1 MSRRPSLPPGFTAID
16 DDTPPLPPG
25 FKIIQEPVAR
35 SGQPTGEAYDGD
47 TVRLDTGDNAR
58 LSGYDAFERRQMAR
72 NPSGAVEPIGEQSRT
87 ALLNYLPGATFS
99 PNGTQSYGRPVGTL
113 DRSGQDPALSL
124 LRQGEGLAAPE
135 YLKNDPARRV
145 EYMEAER
152 LARLNGLGVH
162 GNSYVPPEVYR
173 RGTTDAPPAS
183 RPADGPWAQAE
194 WSDEGGAAAVFADDP
209 TPFQGLRQDIADG
222 YIALTNDPNSTVDD
236 IVGYAT
242 ANGFKVDRKDAE
254 RFVRN
259 RAKGIKATGQ
269 VEYKRAPR
277 VLTDPGDGTFGATA
291 RGFADPLNVLDEA
304 GALVDTLGGTDGR
317 ENISNSDRRWADI
330 YANNLDQNRSILAN
344 DDAAHPYA
352 RFGGQLASGLAI
364 PGASIEGVGLNAA
377 RATLRAGG
385 TRMAAV
391 AAAESAVRRRLAIA
405 GSVEAGAAGAGA
417 AEGGLVDRAKNA
429 AIYAPVGAAL
439 GYGTAGLAQRLRGLL
454 PPLRSNPRA
463 LVRLQDDTAEAAP
476 VDPRSPDRLDLS
488 LPASDRA
495 RDRIDVPAGQRET
508 AADPVSRLDTSP
520 PDRPAPAARTLDDVM
535 GDIEA
540 WLNTQGGA
548 QADGDTLPG
557 VMLHGSPYSGI
568 DEFDP
573 YGRSGYGLFG
583 MGTYLTDN
591 PRIAAQYSAKGLSR
605 AAKAGDG
612 KRTVYAVEQ
621 SVQNPIDMD
630 GPADRATWEKAARV
644 VLGDWSDEGYFA
656 DMPDGASNERYWRE
670 IEDYLSSE
678 GVTAGEGAET
688 MDAFVRSLGH
698 DGITHMGGGRVGDG
712 TRHRVVI
719 ALDPEQTTIRDR
731 LALDPLLQPSA
742 PRSPDWIDV
751 NARRPATRERDVID
765 IPPPPPGF
773 TLVDDVAD
781 MANETPRP
789 TLDGPRVPDR
799 IDPRPVRQPLADMP
813 DGERLAAAAQL
824 NSRDMLPLPANTV
837 RDMDE
842 AARIEAGR
850 YQTVRAPNEAA
861 TLERRNLPSPNDG
874 TRTIPKRGPVDLVT
888 WARTQGGL
896 RDDGGDLA
904 QLGMTNA
911 PRNGMDFASGEQRFG
926 KLVDNEGGLDLDQ
939 AALRAWE
946 DGYFPDHV
954 EPPTRNEFID
964 ALAGTHRGGNRVF
977 HPDDFAEVDAF
988 EAARAQRF
996 DVEAAQAD
1004 GAPLTLD
1011 RGQPVGPDDL
1021 DANAPPVRA
1030 YEEWGENAPDLAGNI
1045 RLDKLDSPQAIGRVL
1060 AETDRMVGGFD
1071 AAKRGR
1077 ITQAETKALAED
1089 LGMTADDLLQR
1100 RKGQAFNAEQALA
1113 ARQLL
1118 ARSATDLVNMAKRI
1132 ALTQNAGDEAEAA
1145 FREAWLRHAAIQ
1157 EQVAGMTAEAGR
1169 LLQQFRM
1176 TADSRDASQALSSIG
1191 DILGGSGRI
1200 KDVAEKIV
1208 ELEQVGTTPAGV
1220 NRFALRALA
1229 PKWRDKLTELY
1240 INSLLSGPQTHA
1252 VNFLSNTLTT
1262 LAQVPEHMA
1271 AALIGNARRVI
1282 ANPAATDRVLM
1293 SEAGARTVG
1302 MIAGA
1307 KEGMRAAARSFLTGE
1322 SSDAIT
1328 KVETQQMAAIGGP
1341 VGTVIR
1347 TPTRLLTASD
1357 EFFKAVAR
1365 RMEMSGVALRM
1376 ARAEGLKGKAARDRA
1391 VDLALNPTD
1400 DMVRKSFDYARYV
1413 TFQTPLD
1420 HNSLGGALSRVT
1432 QEFQALKLLVPFVRT
1447 PVNLLK
1453 FAAER
1458 SPAAVLLK
1466 PWRADFMAG
1475 GARRDLAIARM
1486 AMGSGMGAAMYEMA
1500 LAGHITGGGPADP
1513 QARKL
1518 MEADGWQPY
1527 SLRVGDRYYSYQRF
1541 DPFSTTI
1548 GTVADM
1554 VELSSHMTERQKE
1567 QAGML
1572 VTASIINNLGN
1583 KTWLSGISSGLEAIS
1598 DPTRYL
1604 DSFVARTA
1612 GAIAV
1617 PSFVNQM
1624 ARVNDPTLR
1633 EARGTLDRIRSRLPG
1648 LSETL
1653 PARRDVFGKAVQ
1665 SEGGVGPDIVSPI
1678 WTRTAKNDPTIK
1690 ALLAD
1695 GIGISD
1701 PDRSYTSGGKRIDWT
1716 PEQYSELKRR
1726 SGEYAKP
1733 RLDALVRGPGWN
1745 SLPIDDREDAV
1756 RDVMK
1761 KARAQARAAILVGG
1775 TATTTPALPA
1785 GFTMEATPPPPPGF
1799 TALP

>member
-1 MSRRPSLPPGFTAID
+1 MSRRPALPPGFTAID

-25 FKIIQEPVAR
+25 FKIIREPAGR
-35 SGQPTGEAYDGD
+35 SGQPNGEAYDGD
-47 TVRLDTGDNAR
+47 TVRLNTGDNAR
-58 LSGYDAFERRQMAR
+58 LSGYDAFERRQTAR
-72 NPSGAVEPIGEQSRT
+72 DPSGAVVPIGEQSRS
-87 ALLNYLPGATFS
+87 ALLNYLPGATFA
-99 PNGTQSYGRPVGTL
+99 PNGTQSYGRPVGML
-113 DRSGQDPALSL
+113 DQNGGDPAVSL
-124 LRQGEGLAAPE
+124 LRQGEGLTAPE
-135 YLKNDPARRV
+135 YLKNDPERLAA
-145 EYMEAER
+145 YMEAER
-152 LARLNGLGVH
+152 LARLNGIGAH
-162 GNSYVPPEVYR
+162 GNSYVAPQAYR
-173 RGTTDAPPAS
+173 RGTTEAPPAQ
-183 RPADGPWAQAE
+183 RPSDGPWAQAE
-194 WSDEGGAAAVFADDP
+194 WSDEGGAAPVFADDP

-222 YIALTNDPNSTVDD
+222 YIALTNDPNSTVDQ
-236 IVGYAT
+236 IVGYGT

-254 RFVRN
+254 KFVRQ
-259 RAKGIKATGQ
+259 RAKGMKSSGK

-277 VLTDPGDGTFGATA
+277 VLTDPGDGTFGAAA

-304 GALVDTLGGTDGR
+304 GALVDSLGGTDGR

-377 RATLRAGG
+377 RGVLRAGG

-391 AAAESAVRRRLAIA
+391 EAAEAAVRQRLAIA

-417 AEGGLVDRAKNA
+417 GDGLVDRVKNA
-429 AIYAPVGAAL
+429 VLYAPVGALL
-439 GYGTAGLAQRLRGLL
+439 GYGSAGLAQRAGG
-454 PPLRSNPRA
+454 
-463 LVRLQDDTAEAAP
+463 LVRGVRGGKAAASDDAPVVARDAEAA
-476 VDPRSPDRLDLS
+476 
-488 LPASDRA
+488 
-495 RDRIDVPAGQRET
+495 
-508 AADPVSRLDTSP
+508 
-520 PDRPAPAARTLDDVM
+520 APAEAGTTL
-535 GDIEA
+535 A
-540 WLNTQGGA
+540 
-548 QADGDTLPG
+548 
-557 VMLHGSPYSGI
+557 
-568 DEFDP
+568 
-573 YGRSGYGLFG
+573 
-583 MGTYLTDN
+583 
-591 PRIAAQYSAKGLSR
+591 
-605 AAKAGDG
+605 
-612 KRTVYAVEQ
+612 
-621 SVQNPIDMD
+621 
-630 GPADRATWEKAARV
+630 
-644 VLGDWSDEGYFA
+644 
-656 DMPDGASNERYWRE
+656 
-670 IEDYLSSE
+670 
-678 GVTAGEGAET
+678 
-688 MDAFVRSLGH
+688 
-698 DGITHMGGGRVGDG
+698 
-712 TRHRVVI
+712 
-719 ALDPEQTTIRDR
+719 
-731 LALDPLLQPSA
+731 
-742 PRSPDWIDV
+742 
-751 NARRPATRERDVID
+751 
-765 IPPPPPGF
+765 
-773 TLVDDVAD
+773 DDVAD

-799 IDPRPVRQPLADMP
+799 IDPRPIRQPLADMP

-824 NSRDMLPLPANTV
+824 NSRDMLPLLANTV

-842 AARIEAGR
+842 AAGIEAGR

-988 EAARAQRF
+988 EAARAQRL
-996 DVEAAQAD
+996 DVEASQAD

-1011 RGQPVGPDDL
+1011 RGQPIGPDDL

-1045 RLDKLDSPQAIGRVL
+1045 RLDKLDSPQAIGRAL

-1089 LGMTADDLLQR
+1089 LGMTAEDLLQR

-1118 ARSATDLVNMAKRI
+1118 ARSASDLVNMAKRI
-1132 ALTQNAGDEAEAA
+1132 ARTHNAGDEAEAA

-1200 KDVAEKIV
+1200 KDVANKIV

-1271 AALIGNARRVI
+1271 AALIGNARRVL
-1282 ANPAATDRVLM
+1282 ANPSATDRVLM
-1293 SEAGARTVG
+1293 SEAGARTAG

-1391 VDLALNPTD
+1391 VELALNPTD

-1420 HNSLGGALSRVT
+1420 HNSLGGLVSRGT
-1432 QEFQALKLLVPFVRT
+1432 QELPALKLLIPFVRT

-1486 AMGSGMGAAMYEMA
+1486 LMGSGMGAAMYEMA

-1554 VELSSHMTERQKE
+1554 VELSSHMTEKQKE
-1567 QAGML
+1567 QSGML
-1572 VTASIINNLGN
+1572 VAASIINNLGN
-1583 KTWLSGISSGLEAIS
+1583 KTWLSGLSSGLEAIN

-1612 GAIAV
+1612 GGIAV

-1633 EARGTLDRIRSRLPG
+1633 EARGTMDRIRSRVPG

-1653 PARRDVFGKAVQ
+1653 PARRDVFGEAVQ

-1701 PDRSYTSGGKRIDWT
+1701 PDRTYTSGGKRIDWT

-1726 SGEYAKP
+1726 AGEFAKP
-1733 RLDALVRGPGWN
+1733 RLDTLVRGPGWKA
-1745 SLPIDDREDAV
+1745 LTIDDREDAV

-1761 KARAQARAAILVGG
+1761 KARAQARAAILVGDA
-1775 TATTTPALPA
+1775 ATTPTLPA
-1785 GFTMEATPPPPPGF
+1785 GFTMEAAPPLPPGF